1 MFVLFC
7 FWLVNEGVQC
17 MCLTPLT
24 VWMFCLFISFVFG
37 GFGLSGV
44 LMSFV
49 TEMGGRH
56 VSGELQAATLPGV
69 P

>member
-1 MFVLFC
+1 
-7 FWLVNEGVQC
+7 
-17 MCLTPLT
+17 MCPTPLT

-49 TEMGGRH
+49 TEMGGGH
-56 VSGELQAATLPGV
+56 VSDELQAATLPGV
-69 P
+69 T